1 MIPSNILHDIQDRL
15 MDSMMDLYNN
25 CRDDDDAKALAFL
38 LVEIYNNVEFELV
51 LRGEPV
57 A

>member
-1 MIPSNILHDIQDRL
+1 MIPANILHDIQDRL

-25 CRDDDDAKALAFL
+25 
-38 LVEIYNNVEFELV
+38 VEFELV
-51 LRGEPV
+51 LRGAPV